1 MKTTANLT
9 MSFTPGQARRIEK
22 AAKSSGYEDSVRFG
36 REFLLRMVNLVLR
49 SAAAEASAH
58 GSRRSPR

>member
-1 MKTTANLT
+1 